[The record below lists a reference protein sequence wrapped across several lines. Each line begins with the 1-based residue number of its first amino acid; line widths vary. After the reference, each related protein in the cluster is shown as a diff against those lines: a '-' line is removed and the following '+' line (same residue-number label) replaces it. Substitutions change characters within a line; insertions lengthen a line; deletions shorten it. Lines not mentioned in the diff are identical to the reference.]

1 MPMSQKTIKVW
12 YWIVTGIFA
21 AVMLFSGISELIGNE
36 QGDKILLDLG
46 YPLYLNL
53 ILGVAKIG
61 GALILLQTKFKM
73 IKEWAYAGFTFDIL
87 GASFSYALAGQG
99 IGSALSPLMFLVVMF
114 ISYALWK
121 KMKRPYVPVYVPLK

>member
-1 MPMSQKTIKVW
+1 MSQKTIKVW